1 MIQNP
6 MDMKGALVL
15 VTGASSGIGRETAIL
30 LSQLN
35 ARLVLTGRNQERLA
49 KTLDRMEGTGHRVE
63 PFDLENTD
71 AIPKWIRSIVEQ
83 TGPLGGLVHCAGLHQ
98 LLPIQFLNTAKVETL
113 MHTNLTSAIMLVKA
127 FRVRGCAVRGS
138 GVVLVSSVA
147 AFSGDAG
154 LSAYGASKAAMI
166 GFSRSAARE
175 LAVDG
180 LRVNCV
186 APANVKTEM
195 LDQLSQ
201 NLGPEQLE
209 ALQQQHPLG
218 FGEPRDV
225 AHAIA
230 FLLAETGR
238 WITGSTLVID
248 GGYSLH

>member
-6 MDMKGALVL
+6 MDMKGAWVL

-35 ARLVLTGRNQERLA
+35 AHLILTGRNHERLDQ
-49 KTLDRMEGTGHRVE
+49 TLDRLEGTGHRVQA
-63 PFDLENTD
+63 FDLENTD
-71 AIPKWIRSIVEQ
+71 AIPRWVRSIVDQ
-83 TGPLGGLVHCAGLHQ
+83 TGPLGGLAHCAGLLQ
-98 LLPIQFLNTAKVETL
+98 VLPIQFLNTAKVETL
-113 MHTNLTSAIMLVKA
+113 LRTNLTSAIMLVKA
-127 FRVRGCAVRGS
+127 FRAHGCAVRGS
-138 GVVLVSSVA
+138 GLVLVSSIE

-154 LSAYGASKAAMI
+154 LSAYAASKAALI

-175 LAVDG
+175 LVADG

-186 APANVKTEM
+186 APASVKSEM
-195 LDQLSQ
+195 LDRLGQ
-201 NLGPEQLE
+201 NMGMDHVGALE
-209 ALQQQHPLG
+209 RQHPLG
-218 FGEPRDV
+218 LGEPRDV

-238 WITGSTLVID
+238 WITGSTLEID

>member
-6 MDMKGALVL
+6 MDMKGASVL

-35 ARLVLTGRNQERLA
+35 ARLILTARNQERLA

-63 PFDLENTD
+63 PFDLENTE
-71 AIPKWIRSIVEQ
+71 AIPKWIRSIVDR
-83 TGPLGGLVHCAGLHQ
+83 TGPLGGLAHCAGLLQ
-98 LLPIQFLNTAKVETL
+98 LLPVQFLNTAKIETL
-113 MHTNLTSAIMLVKA
+113 MRTNVTSAIMLVKA
-127 FRVRGCAVRGS
+127 FRARGCAVRGS
-138 GVVLVSSVA
+138 GVVLVSSIE

-154 LSAYGASKAAMI
+154 LSAYAASKAALI

-175 LAVDG
+175 LVADG

-186 APANVKTEM
+186 APATVKTEM
-195 LDQLSQ
+195 LGR
-201 NLGPEQLE
+201 LGQDMGEEHLE
-209 ALQQQHPLG
+209 ALRRQHPLG

-238 WITGSTLVID
+238 WITGSTLEID
-248 GGYSLH
+248 GGYSLG